1 MYIDFKNMTVSE
13 IEASL
18 RDLQGL
24 VWHYA
29 MIGRSWHY
37 AMIGTYGAASRAAP
51 IMKCQDI
58 GHAIL
63 KKKRVAAT

>member
-1 MYIDFKNMTVSE
+1 MFIDFKSMTVSG

-18 RDLQGL
+18 RDLQEL
-24 VWHYA
+24 VWRYS
-29 MIGRSWHY
+29 MITSP
-37 AMIGTYGAASRAAP
+37 AAARRAAP

>member
-1 MYIDFKNMTVSE
+1 MFIDFKNMTVSE

-29 MIGRSWHY
+29 MIG
-37 AMIGTYGAASRAAP
+37 TYGAASRVAP